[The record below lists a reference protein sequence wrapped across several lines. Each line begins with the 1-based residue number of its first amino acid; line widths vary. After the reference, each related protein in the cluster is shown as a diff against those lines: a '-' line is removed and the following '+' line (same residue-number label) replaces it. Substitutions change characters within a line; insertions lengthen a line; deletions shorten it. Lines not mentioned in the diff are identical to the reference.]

1 MFYALTVNETYFK
14 EKVSVFIALGPVTS
28 LKNVETLVA
37 RLIVL
42 SGFYISYDDILVNL
56 GFYESF

>member
-42 SGFYISYDDILVNL
+42 SGYYISYDDILVNL